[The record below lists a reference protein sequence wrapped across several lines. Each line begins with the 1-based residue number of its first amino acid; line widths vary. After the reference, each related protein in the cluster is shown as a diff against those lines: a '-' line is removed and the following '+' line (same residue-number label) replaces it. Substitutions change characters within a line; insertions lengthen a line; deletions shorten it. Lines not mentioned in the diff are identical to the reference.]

1 MSFVYIIG
9 AGASYGE
16 KLVPQTGS
24 TTTTGPSPPT
34 PPMATGFFDGEF
46 LRKVGYDPADAEKDF
61 SHAFEYIRW
70 LKQVGKTVPV
80 GEGPWASMNLE
91 EIFTSIELSR
101 EFHGSESGPGA
112 RYVLIRDSLTRYV
125 WKMISL
131 CTHKKYGAHSKR
143 LVDPLPNDATV
154 ITFNY
159 DLLLDQEQ
167 IVAGSQKRLDALDLR
182 AQYRHFYQRVV
193 QKQRLPYEQSL
204 TGLFL
209 KMHGSLNWF
218 RCTNGTCPWSRDIRL
233 DLDIEGCLR
242 RAIGVHIGEESCGY
256 CGSNTIPLIVPPLLH
271 KPILEDSLIRAIWGL
286 ARQKL
291 SDAAAVVLI
300 GFSAQPSDFYAS
312 WLLRT
317 TVGVRPD
324 VDVII
329 VNPANDPKDDEYQ
342 EHRSRMKSIF
352 PAQFGTSHLDSQF
365 LKFEEIERVQNLL
378 HTKGLIA

>member
-1 MSFVYIIG
+1 MKFTTDLSMSLVYIIG

-24 TTTTGPSPPT
+24 TTTTLPSAPT
-34 PPMATGFFDGEF
+34 PPMTTGFFDGEF
-46 LRKVGYDPADAEKDF
+46 LRNVGYDPADVEKDF
-61 SHAFEYIRW
+61 GPAFEYIRW
-70 LKQVGKTVPV
+70 LKQVDNTIPV
-80 GEGPWASMNLE
+80 GEGPWASMDLE

-101 EFHGSESGPGA
+101 EFHGSERDPGA

-125 WKMISL
+125 WRMIAL

-143 LVDPLPNDATV
+143 LMDPLPNDATV

-167 IVAGSQKRLDALDLR
+167 IIAGSPRPPDASDLR
-182 AQYRHFYQRVV
+182 DQYQHFYQRVV
-193 QKQRLPYEQSL
+193 QNERFPFEQSF

-218 RCTNGTCPWSRDIRL
+218 RCTSGACPWSRDIRL
-233 DLDIEGCLR
+233 DLDIEGCLT
-242 RAIGVHIGEESCGY
+242 RALGIHVGEESCNY

-291 SDAAAVVLI
+291 SDAAAVVVI
-300 GFSAQPSDFYAS
+300 GFSAQPTDFYAS
-312 WLLRT
+312 WLL
-317 TVGVRPD
+317 
-324 VDVII
+324 
-329 VNPANDPKDDEYQ
+329 
-342 EHRSRMKSIF
+342 
-352 PAQFGTSHLDSQF
+352 
-365 LKFEEIERVQNLL
+365 
-378 HTKGLIA
+378 